1 MRDPLGHWHI
11 VGARAPPLG
20 AFAAWAE
27 PNVTDR
33 LQLVRGWWQHPGAG
47 WTDRGSRPE
56 SARQEHRGISALK
69 RCTALTRRCG
79 QSSTLNARQ
88 IAALC

>member
-1 MRDPLGHWHI
+1 MRLIVAAITRSDLSGIVVLWSRRRREESNSPGGTLVSRIEGMRDPLGHWHI

-47 WTDRGSRPE
+47 
-56 SARQEHRGISALK
+56 
-69 RCTALTRRCG
+69 
-79 QSSTLNARQ
+79 
-88 IAALC
+88 

>member
-1 MRDPLGHWHI
+1 LFCGAAGVGEESNSPGGTLVSRIEGMRDPLGHWHI

-47 WTDRGSRPE
+47 
-56 SARQEHRGISALK
+56 
-69 RCTALTRRCG
+69 
-79 QSSTLNARQ
+79 
-88 IAALC
+88 